1 MTHFNIILF
10 DDFET
15 LDAFGPAEMIGCV
28 PDLYS
33 LGYYSL
39 NGGIVESSQKVRVE
53 TLPFSKIAD
62 EQRVL
67 LVLGGEG
74 TRNLVKNHIFLSEIK
89 KMADKAEHVLS
100 VCTGAAILA
109 TTGLLDGKRATSNKL
124 AFNWVSSCGKDVNW
138 IRRARWVTDGKFYTS
153 SGVSAGMDMVLGFV
167 RDQNREEAARNIC
180 KLSEYVWNS
189 DKHNDPFA

>member
-1 MTHFNIILF
+1 MTSFSIILF
-10 DDFET
+10 DGFET
-15 LDAFGPAEMIGCV
+15 LDAFGPAEMIGCA
-28 PDLYS
+28 PELYS

-39 NGGIVESSQKVRVE
+39 RGGVVESSQKIRVE

-62 EQRVL
+62 DQGVL
-67 LVLGGEG
+67 LVPGGEG
-74 TRNLVKNHIFLSEIK
+74 TRNLVKDHTFLLEIK
-89 KMADKAEHVLS
+89 KMAENAGHVLS

-109 TTGLLDGKRATSNKL
+109 KTGLLDGLRATSNKL

-138 IRRARWVTDGKFYTS
+138 IRPARWVADGKFYTS

-167 RDQNREEAARNIC
+167 RDQNGEETAQNIC